1 MKYIQLI
8 RWPNLVIIAA
18 TMLLVRYFV
27 VWPGLSPFGADAI
40 TPVPLFLLL
49 VLSFVLLA
57 SAGYVINDIAVT
69 DVDSINKPNK
79 VLVGRSISF
88 KNAYNLYYFLNGLV
102 VAISLFLGYMLH
114 SWRLSMIILMM
125 IGLLWFYSKKYK
137 RMNLIGNVVV
147 AFASSM
153 ALMIVWLSDFFYL
166 SLQPELFADAS
177 DAFPA
182 ITTTLMAYTLF
193 SFLTSLIREMVK
205 DLEDMEGDK
214 RFGCKT
220 FPVVAGKKTAKLA
233 VIAVGFILFI
243 LIAYWQFVLFQKTFF
258 LTVGALVVTNTIL
271 LYIMLRLF
279 KSEEKEDFR
288 FVANAAKLLMISGM
302 ISMLFLA

>member
-1 MKYIQLI
+1 MKYIKLI
-8 RWPNLVIIAA
+8 RWPNLVIIAV
-18 TMLLVRYFV
+18 TMFLVRYFV
-27 VWPGLSPFGADAI
+27 VWPGLSPFGTDAI
-40 TPVPLFLLL
+40 APIPLFLLL

-57 SAGYVINDIAVT
+57 AAGYVINDIADI
-69 DVDSINKPNK
+69 DVDSINKPDK
-79 VLVGRSISF
+79 VLVGRTISF
-88 KNAYNLYYFLNGLV
+88 KNAYNFYYLLNGLV
-102 VAISLFLGYMLH
+102 VVISLVLGIILK

-153 ALMIVWLSDFFYL
+153 ALMIVWLCDFFYL
-166 SLQPELFADAS
+166 SLQPELFTNAS

-182 ITTTLMAYTLF
+182 ITTSLLAYTLF

-220 FPVVAGKKTAKLA
+220 FPVVAGKNTAKLS
-233 VIAVGFILFI
+233 VIAVGFILFF

-258 LTVGALVVTNTIL
+258 LAAGALVATNIIL
-271 LYIMLRLF
+271 LYILLRLF

-302 ISMLFLA
+302 ISMLFLT